1 MVAVQPK
8 YTLATASYIYGRK
21 DIMKKILSLVLAMLM
36 LVTVVTTLAS
46 CGKKN
51 DDLTALDAVDLL
63 KEDFGIGVK
72 KNNPELL
79 AAVNKVV
86 DEWVDNGN
94 MAKYEKYY
102 TDLATF
108 AEDETG
114 TVIAPSAGD
123 LKVSWDFG
131 NATETITVYTESGF
145 APFEFIYE
153 GKVVG
158 LDIAIM
164 SQVAVNMGKK
174 IVVEDILFDTIPTAV
189 KSDSGLAVAAAGLT
203 ITEDRA
209 QEMDFSNVYYSSTLV
224 VVSDKKDAYDSV
236 ADLAGLKVGVQ
247 EGTSGDLII
256 SAAKGQGHVYED
268 GDGNEKTVKIDGATE
283 VVQYKQYALALAD
296 LKSGRIDAILMD
308 KLPALTM
315 LKAAD

>member
-8 YTLATASYIYGRK
+8 YTLAAASYIYGRK
-21 DIMKKILSLVLAMLM
+21 DIMKKILSLVLAVLM
-36 LVTVVTTLAS
+36 LVTAVTTLAS
-46 CGKKN
+46 CSKKN
-51 DDLTALDAVDLL
+51 EDLVALDAIDLL

-72 KNNPELL
+72 KGSAELL

-94 MAKYEKYY
+94 MAKYEEYY
-102 TDLATF
+102 TALATF
-108 AEDETG
+108 AEDGTG
-114 TVIAPSAGD
+114 SAPSAGD

-174 IVVEDILFDTIPTAV
+174 IKVEDIAFDTIPTAV
-189 KSDSGLAVAAAGLT
+189 KNDSGLAVAAAGLT

-224 VVSDKKDAYDSV
+224 VVSDKKDAFDSV

-268 GDGNEKTVKIDGATE
+268 ADGNEKTVKIDGATE

-308 KLPALTM
+308 KLPAQTM